1 MRDKPMNSKIYSQLS
16 VMMFLQLFIWGAWFV
31 TLGSY
36 LAKIGF
42 SGTEIGTAYLT
53 NNIGAI
59 VAPLFVGLV
68 ADRFFP
74 AEKVMA
80 LLHLMG
86 GAVLYYV
93 SDLTTTSS
101 IILGLL
107 IYNACY
113 MPTLALA
120 NSVSFYQL
128 SEPDKQFP
136 RIRVWGTIGWIVAGV
151 VITFALGTQV
161 TDVETTSV
169 PMKMAAAGSLLLG
182 LYSFSLPNTPPKSK
196 GKKVSVG
203 DMLGFESF
211 ALMKD
216 RSFAI
221 FAICSLLI
229 SMPLAFYYT
238 FANLY
243 LNEIGMEGVAAKMTL
258 GQVSEAGFLV
268 IMPFF
273 FKRLG
278 VKWMLLVGM
287 LAWVVRYGLF
297 ATGDMDSLVGLIYLG
312 IILHGVCYDFFFV
325 TGQIYVDKK
334 ADPAIRSSAQG
345 FIALLTYGV
354 GLAIG
359 TAISGRVVDA
369 FTYDG
374 VKDWTAIWMTPCVF
388 AGLVALLF
396 MLTFKNEKFKSE
408 AQ

>member
-1 MRDKPMNSKIYSQLS
+1 
-16 VMMFLQLFIWGAWFV
+16 
-31 TLGSY
+31 
-36 LAKIGF
+36 
-42 SGTEIGTAYLT
+42 
-53 NNIGAI
+53 
-59 VAPLFVGLV
+59 
-68 ADRFFP
+68 
-74 AEKVMA
+74 
-80 LLHLMG
+80 
-86 GAVLYYV
+86 
-93 SDLTTTSS
+93 
-101 IILGLL
+101 
-107 IYNACY
+107 

-151 VITFALGTQV
+151 VITFILGTQV
-161 TDVETTSV
+161 SEVETTSV
-169 PMKMAAAGSLLLG
+169 PMKMAAMGSILLG
-182 LYSFSLPNTPPKSK
+182 LYSFTLPNTPPKNT
-196 GKKVSVG
+196 GKKVSIG
-203 DMLGFESF
+203 DLLGFESF

-258 GQVSEAGFLV
+258 GQVSEACFLV

-273 FKRLG
+273 FRRLG

-297 ATGDMDSLVGLIYLG
+297 ATGDMDSFVGLIYLG

-325 TGQIYVDKK
+325 TGQVYVDKK
-334 ADPAIRSSAQG
+334 ADPAIRSSAQS

-369 FTYDG
+369 FTTDG

-396 MLTFKNEKFKSE
+396 MVTFKNEKIESSE
-408 AQ
+408 SIDEDQF